1 MPTPHESKNRRWSAV
16 GWWSLWIVVFVVS
29 LLPPLVYRW
38 RSIADVIEPLR
49 YSLTR
54 LLPAELLFLR
64 HLGEWSHWIP
74 VALIVL
80 LISGIRKPSARN
92 RSIAFG
98 ALLTAVFSS
107 VFCAYTLIVVSMYLV
122 GYTQVL
128 QKEQDA
134 KRAGTGQAT
143 ARSLPKSEGSD
154 KPQHKAEGRSR

>member
-38 RSIADVIEPLR
+38 RRIADVIEPLR

-80 LISGIRKPSARN
+80 LILGIRKPSARN

-107 VFCAYTLIVVSMYLV
+107 VFCAYTQL
-122 GYTQVL
+122 L